1 MMKKFSLLVSFAL
14 LLPTTALLAE
24 EEVEEIVIVG
34 SQIKGAKITG
44 ALPVSVLSSDDI
56 DVIGAADGDEL
67 VDNLVEQGMNFFNEN
82 EFVSGGVNAARGDIG
97 AYNLRNMGVGNT
109 LTLLNGRR
117 VVNNA
122 GYQTEYIGGD
132 FVPTLTVNT
141 NSIPVNGLDRL
152 EVLKDGASAL
162 YGADA
167 VAGVINNVLDRDF
180 VGTRMQLRQGGIES
194 LDANDIT
201 FSVKHGMDLNEGKT
215 NVSVFFNY
223 RDRDKIALSE
233 DPKWAIGDYRYNY
246 PGGKEAYDASVW
258 SKDTNLRNLYTYQMP
273 QLDLPAIYGSTS
285 KSKPYPKAYSFTDTN
300 GETQLVATGHPACS
314 NTGAVDT
321 GFGSCMVPDFETR
334 NYLNAGAA
342 PQMLRDYRGDLER
355 TNLFIYINHEL
366 ENGNDFFSE
375 ISIYSAESERQDNNG
390 SFPAGNIAIA
400 SDYYWSQ
407 QVPGME
413 GKKLRIDGWRPNT
426 LPRIVNVEKDSYRF
440 LAGLRGTTDTN
451 WDWETALVYSKSE
464 TSDATSN
471 RINLN
476 ALKVELNS
484 TSASA
489 FNIYDP
495 DFSRNNSQ
503 NILAVINRDDE
514 SELTMFDFKL
524 SNDNILDLPA
534 GPVGALVG
542 FEYREETYSDDRD
555 PLLDG
560 TIPFNSD
567 SSLATNTHPY
577 RSAVMGSSATEDVYG
592 EKDVTSLFAEFQV
605 PITDKINAQLAI
617 RHEDFSDSKS
627 ATVGKLA
634 LGYEVNNSLFLR
646 ASASTAFRAPNLV
659 QVNQLRV
666 ARTGTRIDSVMRYV
680 ASVNDLPKSGTI
692 GDYDFTVLRYSE
704 GAKDLEPE
712 ESDNTSLG
720 LVITPESIEGL
731 TITFDAWEIEKEN
744 TIGLFGR
751 NNNGVMDLLLRL
763 QAGNSNC
770 DSVTGNTAVSRD
782 DLSDLD
788 EEELG
793 YFANAGLCPV
803 GRSLVVKDEYLNMAT
818 RTIEGRDAVV
828 YYDFET
834 SLGDFALTYADTRT
848 TTFEQTPTGSFNTLQ
863 AAIDDGT
870 LPSYTVLDG
879 FGDLLGRDGNYERK
893 TSFRMNYSRGD
904 FGATVSA
911 LKIGSFY
918 QAKISSSDGSKWIIP
933 SMTTVNAS
941 VYYKLKLMEKNARV
955 KLGIKNVGDK
965 RAPLADGYNGFFSDV
980 HSDLGRNYYLDF
992 RVDL

>member
-1 MMKKFSLLVSFAL
+1 MKKISYLLLFSLLSSFNL
-14 LLPTTALLAE
+14 FSAE
-24 EEVEEIVIVG
+24 EDVEEIVIIG

-44 ALPVSVLSSDDI
+44 ALPVTVISSEDI
-56 DVIGAADGDEL
+56 DAIGAADGDEL
-67 VDNLVEQGMNFFNEN
+67 IENLVEQGMNFFNEN
-82 EFVSGGVNAARGDIG
+82 EFVSGGVNAARGDVG

-109 LTLLNGRR
+109 LSLLNGRR
-117 VVNNA
+117 LVNNA

-167 VAGVINNVLDRDF
+167 VAGVVNNVLDTNY

-194 LDANDIT
+194 LDAKDTT

-215 NVSVFFNY
+215 NVSLFFNY
-223 RDRDKIALSE
+223 RDRESIALSE

-246 PGGKEAYDASVW
+246 PGGKAAFDASVW

-273 QLDLPAIYGSTS
+273 QLDMSGTAG
-285 KSKPYPKAYSFTDTN
+285 FTDSK
-300 GETQLVATGHPACS
+300 GETQLVASGHPGCS
-314 NTGAVDT
+314 RSGAVDT

-334 NYLNAGAA
+334 TINTGAA

-355 TNLFIYINHEL
+355 TNLFVYINHEL
-366 ENGNDFFSE
+366 DNGNDFFSE

-407 QVPGME
+407 LVPGMA

-426 LPRIVNVEKDSYRF
+426 LPRIVNVDKDSYRF
-440 LAGLRGTTDTN
+440 LAGLRGTTASN

-464 TSDATSN
+464 SSDATSN

-476 ALKVELNS
+476 ALKTELNS
-484 TSASA
+484 TSSSA
-489 FNIYDP
+489 FNIYNP
-495 DFSRNNSQ
+495 DFSANNSQ

-514 SELTMFDFKL
+514 SELTMFDVKL
-524 SNDNILDLPA
+524 SNDNVFDLPA
-534 GPVGALVG
+534 GPVGALIG

-560 TIPFNSD
+560 TIPFNTD

-592 EKDVTSLFAEFQV
+592 EKDVTSLFAEFQI
-605 PITDKINAQLAI
+605 PITDRINAQLAL

-627 ATVGKLA
+627 ATVGKFA
-634 LGYEVNNSLFLR
+634 LGYEVNNSLFFR

-666 ARTGTRIDSVMRYV
+666 ARTGTRIDSVMQYV
-680 ASVNDLPKSGTI
+680 ADVNNLPKSGTI
-692 GDYDFTVLRYSE
+692 GDYDFTILRFSE
-704 GAKDLEPE
+704 GAKNLEPE
-712 ESDNTSLG
+712 ESDNTSFGIVL
-720 LVITPESIEGL
+720 TPEAFEGL
-731 TITFDAWEIEKEN
+731 TITLDAWEIEKEN

-770 DSVTGNTAVSRD
+770 SGDIGNPAVSRD

-788 EEELG
+788 SDELG
-793 YFANAGLCPV
+793 YFAAAGLCPV

-834 SLGDFALTYADTRT
+834 SLGDFALTYADSRT

-893 TSFRMNYSRGD
+893 SSFRVNYSKGD
-904 FGATVSA
+904 FGASVSA

-918 QAKISSSDGSKWIIP
+918 QAKINKSSDGSRWIIP

-941 VYYKLKLMEKNARV
+941 VYYKFEVMDKDARV
-955 KLGIKNVGDK
+955 KLGIKNINDK

-980 HSDLGRNYYLDF
+980 HSDLGKNYYLDF

>member
-1 MMKKFSLLVSFAL
+1 MKKISYLLLFSLLSSFNL
-14 LLPTTALLAE
+14 FSAE
-24 EEVEEIVIVG
+24 EDVEEIVIIG

-44 ALPVSVLSSDDI
+44 ALPVTVISSEDI
-56 DVIGAADGDEL
+56 DAIGAADGDEL
-67 VDNLVEQGMNFFNEN
+67 IENLVEQGMNFFNEN
-82 EFVSGGVNAARGDIG
+82 EFVSGGVNAARGDVG

-109 LTLLNGRR
+109 LSLLNGRR
-117 VVNNA
+117 LVNNA

-167 VAGVINNVLDRDF
+167 VAGVVNNVLDTDY

-194 LDANDIT
+194 LDAKDTT

-215 NVSVFFNY
+215 NVSLFFNY
-223 RDRDKIALSE
+223 RDRESIALSE

-246 PGGKEAYDASVW
+246 PGGKAAFDASVW

-273 QLDLPAIYGSTS
+273 QLDMSGTAG
-285 KSKPYPKAYSFTDTN
+285 FTDSK
-300 GETQLVATGHPACS
+300 GETQLVASGHPGCS
-314 NTGAVDT
+314 RSGAVDT

-334 NYLNAGAA
+334 TINTGAA

-355 TNLFIYINHEL
+355 TNLFVYINHEL
-366 ENGNDFFSE
+366 DNGNDFFSE

-407 QVPGME
+407 LVPGMA

-426 LPRIVNVEKDSYRF
+426 LPRIVNVDKDSYRF
-440 LAGLRGTTDTN
+440 LAGLRGTTASN

-464 TSDATSN
+464 SSDATSN

-476 ALKVELNS
+476 ALKTELNS
-484 TSASA
+484 TSSSA
-489 FNIYDP
+489 FNIYNP
-495 DFSRNNSQ
+495 DFSANNSQ

-514 SELTMFDFKL
+514 SELTMFDVKL
-524 SNDNILDLPA
+524 SNDNVFDLPA
-534 GPVGALVG
+534 GPVGALIG

-560 TIPFNSD
+560 TIPFNTD

-592 EKDVTSLFAEFQV
+592 EKDVTSLFAEFQI
-605 PITDKINAQLAI
+605 PITDRINAQLAL

-627 ATVGKLA
+627 ATVGKFA
-634 LGYEVNNSLFLR
+634 LGYEVNNSLFFR

-666 ARTGTRIDSVMRYV
+666 ARTGTRIDSVMQYV
-680 ASVNDLPKSGTI
+680 ADVNNLPKSGTI
-692 GDYDFTVLRYSE
+692 GDYDFTILRFSE
-704 GAKDLEPE
+704 GAKNLEPE
-712 ESDNTSLG
+712 ESDNTSFG
-720 LVITPESIEGL
+720 IVRTPEAFEGL
-731 TITFDAWEIEKEN
+731 TITLDAWEIEKEN

-770 DSVTGNTAVSRD
+770 SGDIGNPAVSRD

-788 EEELG
+788 SDELG
-793 YFANAGLCPV
+793 YFAAAGLCPV

-834 SLGDFALTYADTRT
+834 NLGDFALTYADSRT

-893 TSFRMNYSRGD
+893 SSFRVNYSKGD
-904 FGATVSA
+904 FGASVSA

-918 QAKISSSDGSKWIIP
+918 QAKINKSSDGSRWIIP

-941 VYYKLKLMEKNARV
+941 VYYKFEVMDKDARV
-955 KLGIKNVGDK
+955 KLGIKNINDK

-980 HSDLGRNYYLDF
+980 HSDLGKNYYLDF

>member
-1 MMKKFSLLVSFAL
+1 MKKISYLLLFSLLSSFNL
-14 LLPTTALLAE
+14 FSAE
-24 EEVEEIVIVG
+24 EDVEEIVIIG

-44 ALPVSVLSSDDI
+44 ALPVTVISSEDI
-56 DVIGAADGDEL
+56 DAIGAADGDEL
-67 VDNLVEQGMNFFNEN
+67 IENLVEQGMNFFNEN
-82 EFVSGGVNAARGDIG
+82 EFVSGGVNAARGDVG

-109 LTLLNGRR
+109 LSLLNGRR
-117 VVNNA
+117 LVNNA

-167 VAGVINNVLDRDF
+167 VAGVVNNVLDTDY

-194 LDANDIT
+194 LDAKDTT

-215 NVSVFFNY
+215 NVSLFFNY
-223 RDRDKIALSE
+223 RDRESIALSE

-246 PGGKEAYDASVW
+246 PGGKAAFEASVW

-273 QLDLPAIYGSTS
+273 QLDMSGTAG
-285 KSKPYPKAYSFTDTN
+285 FTDSK
-300 GETQLVATGHPACS
+300 GETQLVASGHPGCS
-314 NTGAVDT
+314 RSGAVDT

-334 NYLNAGAA
+334 TINTGAA

-355 TNLFIYINHEL
+355 TNLFVYINHEL
-366 ENGNDFFSE
+366 DNGNDFFSE

-407 QVPGME
+407 LVPGMA

-426 LPRIVNVEKDSYRF
+426 LPRIVNVDKDSYRF
-440 LAGLRGTTDTN
+440 LAGLRGTTASN

-464 TSDATSN
+464 SSDATSN

-476 ALKVELNS
+476 ALKTELNS
-484 TSASA
+484 TSSSA
-489 FNIYDP
+489 FNIYNP
-495 DFSRNNSQ
+495 DFSANNSQ

-514 SELTMFDFKL
+514 SELTMFDVKL
-524 SNDNILDLPA
+524 SNDNVFDLPA
-534 GPVGALVG
+534 GPVGALIG

-560 TIPFNSD
+560 TIPFNTD

-592 EKDVTSLFAEFQV
+592 EKDVTSLFAEFQI
-605 PITDKINAQLAI
+605 PITDRINAQLAL

-627 ATVGKLA
+627 ATVGKFA
-634 LGYEVNNSLFLR
+634 LGYEVNNSLFFR

-666 ARTGTRIDSVMRYV
+666 ARTGTRIDSVMQYV
-680 ASVNDLPKSGTI
+680 ADVNNLPKSGTI
-692 GDYDFTVLRYSE
+692 GDYDFTILRFSE
-704 GAKDLEPE
+704 GAKNLEPE
-712 ESDNTSLG
+712 ESDNTSFGIVL
-720 LVITPESIEGL
+720 TPEAFEGL
-731 TITFDAWEIEKEN
+731 TITLDAWEIEKEN

-770 DSVTGNTAVSRD
+770 SGDIGNPAVSRD

-788 EEELG
+788 SDELG
-793 YFANAGLCPV
+793 YFAAAGLCPV

-834 SLGDFALTYADTRT
+834 NLGDFALTYADSRT

-863 AAIDDGT
+863 AAIDDGS

-893 TSFRMNYSRGD
+893 SSFRVNYSKGD
-904 FGATVSA
+904 FGASVSA

-918 QAKISSSDGSKWIIP
+918 QAKINKSSDGSRWIIP

-941 VYYKLKLMEKNARV
+941 VYYKFEVMDKDARV
-955 KLGIKNVGDK
+955 KLGIKNINDK

-980 HSDLGRNYYLDF
+980 HSDLGKNYYLDF

>member
-1 MMKKFSLLVSFAL
+1 MKKISYLLLFSLLSSFNL
-14 LLPTTALLAE
+14 FSAE
-24 EEVEEIVIVG
+24 EDVEEIVIIG

-44 ALPVSVLSSDDI
+44 ALPVTVISSEDI
-56 DVIGAADGDEL
+56 DAIGAADGDEL
-67 VDNLVEQGMNFFNEN
+67 IENLVEQGMNFFNEN
-82 EFVSGGVNAARGDIG
+82 EFVSGGVNAARGDVG

-109 LTLLNGRR
+109 LSLLNGRR
-117 VVNNA
+117 LVNNA

-167 VAGVINNVLDRDF
+167 VAGVVNNVLDTDY

-194 LDANDIT
+194 LDAKDTT

-215 NVSVFFNY
+215 NVSLFFNY
-223 RDRDKIALSE
+223 RDRESIALSE

-246 PGGKEAYDASVW
+246 PGGKAAFDASVW
-258 SKDTNLRNLYTYQMP
+258 SKDTKLRNLYTYQMP
-273 QLDLPAIYGSTS
+273 QLDMSGTAG
-285 KSKPYPKAYSFTDTN
+285 FTDSR
-300 GETQLVATGHPACS
+300 GETQLVASGHPGCS
-314 NTGAVDT
+314 RSGAVDT

-334 NYLNAGAA
+334 TINTGAA

-355 TNLFIYINHEL
+355 TNLFVYINHEL
-366 ENGNDFFSE
+366 DNGNDFFSE

-407 QVPGME
+407 LVPGMA

-426 LPRIVNVEKDSYRF
+426 LPRIVNVDKDSYRF
-440 LAGLRGTTDTN
+440 LAGLRGTTASN

-464 TSDATSN
+464 SSDATSN

-476 ALKVELNS
+476 ALKTELNS
-484 TSASA
+484 TSSSA
-489 FNIYDP
+489 FNIYNP
-495 DFSRNNSQ
+495 DFSANNSQ

-514 SELTMFDFKL
+514 SELTMFDVKL
-524 SNDNILDLPA
+524 SNDNVFDLPA
-534 GPVGALVG
+534 GPVGALIG

-560 TIPFNSD
+560 TIPFNTD

-592 EKDVTSLFAEFQV
+592 EKDVTSLFAEFQI
-605 PITDKINAQLAI
+605 PITDRINAQLAL

-627 ATVGKLA
+627 ATVGKFA
-634 LGYEVNNSLFLR
+634 LGYEVNNSLFFR

-666 ARTGTRIDSVMRYV
+666 ARTGTRIDSVMQYV
-680 ASVNDLPKSGTI
+680 ADVNNLPKSGTI
-692 GDYDFTVLRYSE
+692 GDYDFTILRFSE
-704 GAKDLEPE
+704 GAKNLEPE
-712 ESDNTSLG
+712 ESDNTSFGIVL
-720 LVITPESIEGL
+720 TPEAFEGL
-731 TITFDAWEIEKEN
+731 TITLDAWEIEKEN

-770 DSVTGNTAVSRD
+770 SGDIGNPAVSRD

-788 EEELG
+788 SDELG
-793 YFANAGLCPV
+793 YFAAAGLCPV

-834 SLGDFALTYADTRT
+834 SLGDFALTYADSRT

-893 TSFRMNYSRGD
+893 SSFRVNYSKGD
-904 FGATVSA
+904 FGASVSA

-918 QAKISSSDGSKWIIP
+918 QAKINKSSDGSRWIIP

-941 VYYKLKLMEKNARV
+941 VYYKFEVMDKDARV
-955 KLGIKNVGDK
+955 KLGIKNINDK

-980 HSDLGRNYYLDF
+980 HSDLGKNYYLDF

>member
-1 MMKKFSLLVSFAL
+1 MKKISYLLLFSLLSSFNL
-14 LLPTTALLAE
+14 FSAE
-24 EEVEEIVIVG
+24 EDVEEIVIIG

-44 ALPVSVLSSDDI
+44 ALPVTVISSEDI
-56 DVIGAADGDEL
+56 DAIGAADGDEL
-67 VDNLVEQGMNFFNEN
+67 IDNLVEQGMNFFNEN
-82 EFVSGGVNAARGDIG
+82 EFVSGGVNAARGDVG

-109 LTLLNGRR
+109 LSLLNGRR
-117 VVNNA
+117 LVNNA

-167 VAGVINNVLDRDF
+167 VAGVVNNVLDTDY

-194 LDANDIT
+194 LDAKDTT

-215 NVSVFFNY
+215 NVSLFFNY
-223 RDRDKIALSE
+223 RDRESIALSE

-246 PGGKEAYDASVW
+246 PGGKAAFDASVW

-273 QLDLPAIYGSTS
+273 QLDMSGTAG
-285 KSKPYPKAYSFTDTN
+285 FTDSK
-300 GETQLVATGHPACS
+300 GETQLVASGHPGCS
-314 NTGAVDT
+314 RSGAVDT

-334 NYLNAGAA
+334 TINTGAA

-355 TNLFIYINHEL
+355 TNLFVYINHEL
-366 ENGNDFFSE
+366 DNGNDFFSE

-407 QVPGME
+407 LVPGMA

-426 LPRIVNVEKDSYRF
+426 LPRIVNVDKDSYRF
-440 LAGLRGTTDTN
+440 LAGLRGTTASN

-464 TSDATSN
+464 SSDATSN

-476 ALKVELNS
+476 ALKTELNS
-484 TSASA
+484 TSSSA
-489 FNIYDP
+489 FNIYNP
-495 DFSRNNSQ
+495 DFSANNSQ

-514 SELTMFDFKL
+514 SELTMFDVKL
-524 SNDNILDLPA
+524 SNDNVFDLPA
-534 GPVGALVG
+534 GPVGALIG

-560 TIPFNSD
+560 TIPFNTD

-592 EKDVTSLFAEFQV
+592 EKDVTSLFAEFQI
-605 PITDKINAQLAI
+605 PITDRINAQLAL

-627 ATVGKLA
+627 ATVGKFA
-634 LGYEVNNSLFLR
+634 LGYEVNNSLFFR

-666 ARTGTRIDSVMRYV
+666 ARTGTRIDSVMQYV
-680 ASVNDLPKSGTI
+680 ADVNNLPKSGTI
-692 GDYDFTVLRYSE
+692 GDYDFTILRFSE
-704 GAKDLEPE
+704 GAKNLEPE
-712 ESDNTSLG
+712 ESDNTSFGIVL
-720 LVITPESIEGL
+720 TPEAFEGL
-731 TITFDAWEIEKEN
+731 TITLDAWEIEKEN

-770 DSVTGNTAVSRD
+770 SGDIGNPAVSRD

-788 EEELG
+788 SDELG
-793 YFANAGLCPV
+793 YFAAAGLCPV

-834 SLGDFALTYADTRT
+834 SLGDFALTYADSRT

-893 TSFRMNYSRGD
+893 SSFRVNYSKGD
-904 FGATVSA
+904 FGASVSA

-918 QAKISSSDGSKWIIP
+918 QAKINKSSDGSRWIIP

-941 VYYKLKLMEKNARV
+941 VYYKFEVMDKDARV
-955 KLGIKNVGDK
+955 KLGIKNINDK

-980 HSDLGRNYYLDF
+980 HSDLGKNYYLDF

>member
-1 MMKKFSLLVSFAL
+1 MKKISYLLLFSLLSSFNL
-14 LLPTTALLAE
+14 FSAE
-24 EEVEEIVIVG
+24 EDVEEIVIIG

-44 ALPVSVLSSDDI
+44 ALPVTVISSEDI
-56 DVIGAADGDEL
+56 DAIGAADGDEL
-67 VDNLVEQGMNFFNEN
+67 IENLVEQGMNFFNEN
-82 EFVSGGVNAARGDIG
+82 EFVSGGVNAARGDVG

-109 LTLLNGRR
+109 LSLLNGRR
-117 VVNNA
+117 LVNNA

-167 VAGVINNVLDRDF
+167 VAGVVNNVLDTGY

-194 LDANDIT
+194 LDAKDTT

-215 NVSVFFNY
+215 NVSLFFNY
-223 RDRDKIALSE
+223 RDRESIALSE

-246 PGGKEAYDASVW
+246 PGGKAAFDASVW

-273 QLDLPAIYGSTS
+273 QLDMSGTAG
-285 KSKPYPKAYSFTDTN
+285 FTDSR
-300 GETQLVATGHPACS
+300 GETQLVASGHPGCS
-314 NTGAVDT
+314 RTGAVDT

-334 NYLNAGAA
+334 TINTGAA

-355 TNLFIYINHEL
+355 TNLFVYINHEL
-366 ENGNDFFSE
+366 DNGNDFFSE

-407 QVPGME
+407 LVPGMA

-426 LPRIVNVEKDSYRF
+426 LPRIVNVDKDSYRF
-440 LAGLRGTTDTN
+440 LAGLRGTTASN

-464 TSDATSN
+464 SSDATSN

-476 ALKVELNS
+476 ALKTELNS
-484 TSASA
+484 TSSSA
-489 FNIYDP
+489 FNIYNP
-495 DFSRNNSQ
+495 DFSANNSQ

-514 SELTMFDFKL
+514 SELTMFDVKL
-524 SNDNILDLPA
+524 SNDNVFDLPA
-534 GPVGALVG
+534 GPVGALIG

-560 TIPFNSD
+560 TIPFNTD

-592 EKDVTSLFAEFQV
+592 EKDVTSLFAEFQIPV
-605 PITDKINAQLAI
+605 TDRINAQLAL

-627 ATVGKLA
+627 ATVGKFA
-634 LGYEVNNSLFLR
+634 LGYEVNNSLFFR

-666 ARTGTRIDSVMRYV
+666 ARTGTRIDSVMQYV
-680 ASVNDLPKSGTI
+680 ADVNNLPKSGTI
-692 GDYDFTVLRYSE
+692 GDYDFTILRFSE
-704 GAKDLEPE
+704 GAKNLEPE
-712 ESDNTSLG
+712 ESDNTSFGIVL
-720 LVITPESIEGL
+720 TPEAFEGL
-731 TITFDAWEIEKEN
+731 TITLDAWEIEKEN

-770 DSVTGNTAVSRD
+770 SGDIGNPAVSRD

-788 EEELG
+788 SDELG
-793 YFANAGLCPV
+793 YFAAAGLCPV

-834 SLGDFALTYADTRT
+834 SLGDFALTYADSRT

-893 TSFRMNYSRGD
+893 SSFRVNYSKGD
-904 FGATVSA
+904 FGASVSA

-918 QAKISSSDGSKWIIP
+918 QAKINKSSDGSRWIIP

-941 VYYKLKLMEKNARV
+941 VYYKFEVMDKDARV
-955 KLGIKNVGDK
+955 KLGIKNINDK

-980 HSDLGRNYYLDF
+980 HSDLGKNYYLDF

>member
-1 MMKKFSLLVSFAL
+1 MKKISYLLLFSLLISFNL
-14 LLPTTALLAE
+14 FSAE
-24 EEVEEIVIVG
+24 EDVEEIVIIG

-44 ALPVSVLSSDDI
+44 ALPVTVISSEDI
-56 DVIGAADGDEL
+56 DAIGAADGDEL
-67 VDNLVEQGMNFFNEN
+67 IENLVEQGMNFFNEN
-82 EFVSGGVNAARGDIG
+82 EFVSGGVNAARGDVG

-109 LTLLNGRR
+109 LSLLNGRR
-117 VVNNA
+117 LVNNA

-167 VAGVINNVLDRDF
+167 VAGVVNNVLDTDY

-194 LDANDIT
+194 LDAKDTT

-215 NVSVFFNY
+215 NVSLFFNY
-223 RDRDKIALSE
+223 RDRESIALSE

-246 PGGKEAYDASVW
+246 PGGKAAFDASVW

-273 QLDLPAIYGSTS
+273 QLDMSGTAG
-285 KSKPYPKAYSFTDTN
+285 FTDSK
-300 GETQLVATGHPACS
+300 GETQLVASGHPGCS
-314 NTGAVDT
+314 RSGAVDT

-334 NYLNAGAA
+334 TINTGAA

-355 TNLFIYINHEL
+355 TNLFVYINHEL
-366 ENGNDFFSE
+366 DNGNDFFSE

-407 QVPGME
+407 LVPGMA

-426 LPRIVNVEKDSYRF
+426 LPRIVNVDKDSYRF
-440 LAGLRGTTDTN
+440 LAGLRGTTASN

-464 TSDATSN
+464 SSDATSN

-476 ALKVELNS
+476 ALKTELNS
-484 TSASA
+484 TSSSA
-489 FNIYDP
+489 FNIYNP
-495 DFSRNNSQ
+495 DFSANNSQ

-514 SELTMFDFKL
+514 SELTMFDVKL
-524 SNDNILDLPA
+524 SNDNVFDLPA
-534 GPVGALVG
+534 GPVGALIG

-560 TIPFNSD
+560 TIPFNTD

-592 EKDVTSLFAEFQV
+592 EKDVTSLFAEFQI
-605 PITDKINAQLAI
+605 PITDRINAQLAL

-627 ATVGKLA
+627 ATVGKFA
-634 LGYEVNNSLFLR
+634 LGYEVNNSLFFR

-666 ARTGTRIDSVMRYV
+666 ARTGTRIDSVMQYV
-680 ASVNDLPKSGTI
+680 ADVNNLPKSGTI
-692 GDYDFTVLRYSE
+692 GDYDFTILRFSE
-704 GAKDLEPE
+704 GAKNLEPE
-712 ESDNTSLG
+712 ESDNTSFGIVL
-720 LVITPESIEGL
+720 TPEAFEGL
-731 TITFDAWEIEKEN
+731 TITLDAWEIEKEN

-770 DSVTGNTAVSRD
+770 SGDIGNPAVSRD

-788 EEELG
+788 SDELG
-793 YFANAGLCPV
+793 YFAAAGLCPV

-834 SLGDFALTYADTRT
+834 SLGDFALTYADSRT

-893 TSFRMNYSRGD
+893 SSFRVNYSKGD
-904 FGATVSA
+904 FGASVSA

-918 QAKISSSDGSKWIIP
+918 QAKINKSSDGSRWIIP

-941 VYYKLKLMEKNARV
+941 VYYKFEVMDKDARV
-955 KLGIKNVGDK
+955 KLGIKNINDK

-980 HSDLGRNYYLDF
+980 HSDLGKNYYLDF

>member
-1 MMKKFSLLVSFAL
+1 
-14 LLPTTALLAE
+14 
-24 EEVEEIVIVG
+24 
-34 SQIKGAKITG
+34 
-44 ALPVSVLSSDDI
+44 
-56 DVIGAADGDEL
+56 
-67 VDNLVEQGMNFFNEN
+67 
-82 EFVSGGVNAARGDIG
+82 
-97 AYNLRNMGVGNT
+97 
-109 LTLLNGRR
+109 
-117 VVNNA
+117 
-122 GYQTEYIGGD
+122 
-132 FVPTLTVNT
+132 
-141 NSIPVNGLDRL
+141 
-152 EVLKDGASAL
+152 LKDGASAL

-167 VAGVINNVLDRDF
+167 VAGVVNNVLDTDY

-194 LDANDIT
+194 LDAKDTT

-215 NVSVFFNY
+215 NVSLFFNY
-223 RDRDKIALSE
+223 RDRESIALSE

-246 PGGKEAYDASVW
+246 PGGKAAFDASVW

-273 QLDLPAIYGSTS
+273 QLDMSGTAG
-285 KSKPYPKAYSFTDTN
+285 FTDSR
-300 GETQLVATGHPACS
+300 GETQLVASGHPGCS
-314 NTGAVDT
+314 RSGAVDT

-334 NYLNAGAA
+334 TINTGAA

-355 TNLFIYINHEL
+355 TNLFVYINHEL
-366 ENGNDFFSE
+366 DNGNDFFSE

-407 QVPGME
+407 LVPGMA

-426 LPRIVNVEKDSYRF
+426 LPRIVNVDKDSYRF
-440 LAGLRGTTDTN
+440 LAGLRGTTASN

-464 TSDATSN
+464 SSDATSN

-476 ALKVELNS
+476 ALKTELNS
-484 TSASA
+484 TSSSA
-489 FNIYDP
+489 FNIYNP
-495 DFSRNNSQ
+495 DFSANNSQ

-514 SELTMFDFKL
+514 SELTMFDVKL
-524 SNDNILDLPA
+524 SNDNVFDLPA
-534 GPVGALVG
+534 GPVGALIG

-560 TIPFNSD
+560 TIPFNTD

-592 EKDVTSLFAEFQV
+592 EKDVTSLFAEFQI
-605 PITDKINAQLAI
+605 PITDRINAQLAL

-627 ATVGKLA
+627 ATVGKFA
-634 LGYEVNNSLFLR
+634 LGYEVNNSLFFR

-666 ARTGTRIDSVMRYV
+666 ARTGTRIDSVMQYV
-680 ASVNDLPKSGTI
+680 ADVNNLPKSGTI
-692 GDYDFTVLRYSE
+692 GDYDFTILRFSE
-704 GAKDLEPE
+704 GAKNLEPE
-712 ESDNTSLG
+712 ESDNTSFGIVL
-720 LVITPESIEGL
+720 TPEAFEGL
-731 TITFDAWEIEKEN
+731 TITLDAWEIEKEN

-770 DSVTGNTAVSRD
+770 SGDIGNPAVSRD

-788 EEELG
+788 SDELG
-793 YFANAGLCPV
+793 YFAAAGLCPV

-834 SLGDFALTYADTRT
+834 SLGDFALTYADSRT

-893 TSFRMNYSRGD
+893 SSFRVNYSKGD
-904 FGATVSA
+904 FGASVSA

-918 QAKISSSDGSKWIIP
+918 QAKINKSSDGSRWIIP

-941 VYYKLKLMEKNARV
+941 VYYKFEVMDKDARV
-955 KLGIKNVGDK
+955 KLGIKNINDK

-980 HSDLGRNYYLDF
+980 HSDLGKNYYLDF

>member
-1 MMKKFSLLVSFAL
+1 MKKISYLLLFSLLSSFNL
-14 LLPTTALLAE
+14 FSAE
-24 EEVEEIVIVG
+24 EDVEEIVIIG

-44 ALPVSVLSSDDI
+44 ALPVTVISSEDI
-56 DVIGAADGDEL
+56 DAIGAADGDEL
-67 VDNLVEQGMNFFNEN
+67 IENLVEQGMNFFNEN
-82 EFVSGGVNAARGDIG
+82 EFVSGGVNAARGDVG

-109 LTLLNGRR
+109 LSLLNGRR
-117 VVNNA
+117 LVNNA

-167 VAGVINNVLDRDF
+167 VAGVVNNVLDTDY

-194 LDANDIT
+194 LDAKDTT

-215 NVSVFFNY
+215 NVSLFFNY
-223 RDRDKIALSE
+223 RDRESIALSE

-246 PGGKEAYDASVW
+246 PGGKAAFDASVW

-273 QLDLPAIYGSTS
+273 QLDMSGTAG
-285 KSKPYPKAYSFTDTN
+285 FTDSR
-300 GETQLVATGHPACS
+300 GETQLVASGHPGCS
-314 NTGAVDT
+314 RTGAVDT

-334 NYLNAGAA
+334 TINTGAA

-355 TNLFIYINHEL
+355 TNLFVYINHEL
-366 ENGNDFFSE
+366 DNGNDFFSE

-407 QVPGME
+407 LVPGMA

-426 LPRIVNVEKDSYRF
+426 LPRIVNVDKDSYRF
-440 LAGLRGTTDTN
+440 LAGLRGTTASN

-464 TSDATSN
+464 SSDATSN

-476 ALKVELNS
+476 ALKTELNS
-484 TSASA
+484 TSSSA
-489 FNIYDP
+489 FNIYNP
-495 DFSRNNSQ
+495 DFSANNSQ

-514 SELTMFDFKL
+514 SELTMFDVKL
-524 SNDNILDLPA
+524 SNDNVFDLPA
-534 GPVGALVG
+534 GPVGALIG

-560 TIPFNSD
+560 TIPFNTD

-592 EKDVTSLFAEFQV
+592 EKDVTSLFAEFQIPV
-605 PITDKINAQLAI
+605 TDRINAQLAL

-627 ATVGKLA
+627 ATVGKFA
-634 LGYEVNNSLFLR
+634 LGYEVNNSLFFR

-666 ARTGTRIDSVMRYV
+666 ARTGTRIDSVMQYV
-680 ASVNDLPKSGTI
+680 ADVNNLPKSGTI
-692 GDYDFTVLRYSE
+692 GDYDFTILRFSE
-704 GAKDLEPE
+704 GAKNLEPE
-712 ESDNTSLG
+712 ESDNTSFGIVL
-720 LVITPESIEGL
+720 TPEAFEGL
-731 TITFDAWEIEKEN
+731 TITLDAWEIEKEN

-770 DSVTGNTAVSRD
+770 SGDIGNPAVSRD

-788 EEELG
+788 SDELG
-793 YFANAGLCPV
+793 YFAAAGLCPV

-834 SLGDFALTYADTRT
+834 SLGDFALTYADSRT

-893 TSFRMNYSRGD
+893 SSFRVNYSKGD
-904 FGATVSA
+904 FGASVSA

-918 QAKISSSDGSKWIIP
+918 QAKINKSSDGSRWIIP

-941 VYYKLKLMEKNARV
+941 VYYKFEVMDKDARV
-955 KLGIKNVGDK
+955 KLGIKNINDK

-980 HSDLGRNYYLDF
+980 HSDLGKNYYLDF

>member
-1 MMKKFSLLVSFAL
+1 MKKISYLLLFSLLSSFNVFS
-14 LLPTTALLAE
+14 AE
-24 EEVEEIVIVG
+24 EDVEEIVIIG

-44 ALPVSVLSSDDI
+44 ALPVTVISSEDI
-56 DVIGAADGDEL
+56 DAIGAADGDEL
-67 VDNLVEQGMNFFNEN
+67 IENLVEQGMNFFNEN
-82 EFVSGGVNAARGDIG
+82 EFVSGGVNAARGDVG

-109 LTLLNGRR
+109 LSLLNGRR
-117 VVNNA
+117 LVNNA

-167 VAGVINNVLDRDF
+167 VAGVVNNVLDTDY

-194 LDANDIT
+194 LDAKDTT

-215 NVSVFFNY
+215 NVSLFFNY
-223 RDRDKIALSE
+223 RDRESIALSE

-246 PGGKEAYDASVW
+246 PGGKAAFDASVW

-273 QLDLPAIYGSTS
+273 QLDMSGTAG
-285 KSKPYPKAYSFTDTN
+285 FTDSK
-300 GETQLVATGHPACS
+300 GETQLVASGHPGCS
-314 NTGAVDT
+314 RSGAVNT

-334 NYLNAGAA
+334 TINTGAA

-355 TNLFIYINHEL
+355 TNLFVYINHEL
-366 ENGNDFFSE
+366 DNGNDFFSE

-407 QVPGME
+407 LVPGMA

-426 LPRIVNVEKDSYRF
+426 LPRIVNVDKDSYRF
-440 LAGLRGTTDTN
+440 LAGLRGTTASN

-464 TSDATSN
+464 SSDATSN

-476 ALKVELNS
+476 ALKTELNS
-484 TSASA
+484 TSSSA
-489 FNIYDP
+489 FNIYNP
-495 DFSRNNSQ
+495 DFSANNSQ

-514 SELTMFDFKL
+514 SELTMFDVKL
-524 SNDNILDLPA
+524 SNDNVFDLPA
-534 GPVGALVG
+534 GPVGALIG

-560 TIPFNSD
+560 TIPFNTD

-592 EKDVTSLFAEFQV
+592 EKDVTSLFAEFQI
-605 PITDKINAQLAI
+605 PITDRINAQLAL

-627 ATVGKLA
+627 ATVGKFA
-634 LGYEVNNSLFLR
+634 LGYEVNNSLFFR

-666 ARTGTRIDSVMRYV
+666 ARTGTRIDSVMQYV
-680 ASVNDLPKSGTI
+680 ADVNNLPKSGTI
-692 GDYDFTVLRYSE
+692 GDYDFTILRFSE
-704 GAKDLEPE
+704 GAKNLEPE
-712 ESDNTSLG
+712 ESDNTSFGIVL
-720 LVITPESIEGL
+720 TPEAFEGL
-731 TITFDAWEIEKEN
+731 TITLDAWEIEKEN

-770 DSVTGNTAVSRD
+770 SGDIGNPAVSRD

-788 EEELG
+788 SDELG
-793 YFANAGLCPV
+793 YFAAAGLCPV

-834 SLGDFALTYADTRT
+834 SLGDFALTYADSRT

-893 TSFRMNYSRGD
+893 SSFRVNYSKGD
-904 FGATVSA
+904 FGASVSA

-918 QAKISSSDGSKWIIP
+918 QAKINKSSDGSRWIIP

-941 VYYKLKLMEKNARV
+941 VYYKFEVMDKDARV
-955 KLGIKNVGDK
+955 KLGIKNINDK

-980 HSDLGRNYYLDF
+980 HSDLGKNYYLDF

>member
-1 MMKKFSLLVSFAL
+1 MKKIIFLLVFSLLNSFNLYSA
-14 LLPTTALLAE
+14 
-24 EEVEEIVIVG
+24 EEVEEVVIIG

-44 ALPVSVLSSDDI
+44 ALPVTVISSEDI
-56 DVIGAADGDEL
+56 DAIGAADGDEL
-67 VDNLVEQGMNFFNEN
+67 IDNLVEQGMNFFNEN

-109 LTLLNGRR
+109 LSLLNGRR
-117 VVNNA
+117 LVNNA

-167 VAGVINNVLDRDF
+167 VAGVVNNVLDTDY

-194 LDANDIT
+194 LDAKDTT
-201 FSVKHGMDLNEGKT
+201 FSVKHGMDLNGGKT
-215 NVSVFFNY
+215 NVSLFFNY
-223 RDRDKIALSE
+223 RDREGIALSE

-246 PGGKEAYDASVW
+246 PGGKAAYDASVW

-273 QLDLPAIYGSTS
+273 QLDMSGTAG
-285 KSKPYPKAYSFTDTN
+285 FTDSK
-300 GETQLVATGHPACS
+300 GETQLVASGHPGCS
-314 NTGAVDT
+314 RSGAVDT

-334 NYLNAGAA
+334 TINTGAA

-355 TNLFIYINHEL
+355 TNLFVYINHEL
-366 ENGNDFFSE
+366 DNGNDFFSE

-407 QVPGME
+407 LVPGMA

-426 LPRIVNVEKDSYRF
+426 LPRIVNVDKDSYRF
-440 LAGLRGTTDTN
+440 LAGLRGTTASN

-464 TSDATSN
+464 SSDATSN

-476 ALKVELNS
+476 ALKTELNS
-484 TSASA
+484 TSSSA
-489 FNIYDP
+489 FNIYNP
-495 DFSRNNSQ
+495 DFSANNSQ

-514 SELTMFDFKL
+514 SELTMFDVKL
-524 SNDNILDLPA
+524 SNDNVFDLPA
-534 GPVGALVG
+534 GPVGALIG

-560 TIPFNSD
+560 TIPFNTD

-592 EKDVTSLFAEFQV
+592 EKDVTSLFAEFQIPV
-605 PITDKINAQLAI
+605 TDRINAQLAL

-627 ATVGKLA
+627 ATVGKFA
-634 LGYEVNNSLFLR
+634 LGYEVNNSLFFR

-666 ARTGTRIDSVMRYV
+666 ARTGTRIDSVMQYV
-680 ASVNDLPKSGTI
+680 ADVNNLPKSGTI
-692 GDYDFTVLRYSE
+692 GDYDFTILRFSE
-704 GAKDLEPE
+704 GAKNLEPE
-712 ESDNTSLG
+712 ESDNTSFGIVL
-720 LVITPESIEGL
+720 TPEAFEGL
-731 TITFDAWEIEKEN
+731 TITLDAWEIEKEN

-770 DSVTGNTAVSRD
+770 SGDIGNPAVSRD

-788 EEELG
+788 SDELG
-793 YFANAGLCPV
+793 YFAAAGLCPV

-834 SLGDFALTYADTRT
+834 SLGDFALTYADSRT

-893 TSFRMNYSRGD
+893 SSFRVNYSKGD
-904 FGATVSA
+904 FGASVSA

-918 QAKISSSDGSKWIIP
+918 QAKINRSSDGSRWIIP

-941 VYYKLKLMEKNARV
+941 VYYKFEVMDKDARV
-955 KLGIKNVGDK
+955 KLGIKNINDK

-980 HSDLGRNYYLDF
+980 HSDLGKNYYLDF

>member
-1 MMKKFSLLVSFAL
+1 MKKISYLLLFSLLSSFNL
-14 LLPTTALLAE
+14 FSAE
-24 EEVEEIVIVG
+24 EDVYKIVIIG
-34 SQIKGAKITG
+34 SQNKGAKITG
-44 ALPVSVLSSDDI
+44 TLPVTVISSEDI
-56 DVIGAADGDEL
+56 DAIGAADGDEL
-67 VDNLVEQGMNFFNEN
+67 IENLVEQGMNFFNEN
-82 EFVSGGVNAARGDIG
+82 EFVSGGVNAARGDVG

-109 LTLLNGRR
+109 LSLLNGRR
-117 VVNNA
+117 LVNNA

-167 VAGVINNVLDRDF
+167 VAGVVNNVLDTDY

-194 LDANDIT
+194 LDAKDTT

-215 NVSVFFNY
+215 NVSLFFNY
-223 RDRDKIALSE
+223 RDRESIALSE

-246 PGGKEAYDASVW
+246 PGGKAAFDASVW

-273 QLDLPAIYGSTS
+273 QLDMSGTAG
-285 KSKPYPKAYSFTDTN
+285 FTDSR
-300 GETQLVATGHPACS
+300 GETQLVASGHPGCS
-314 NTGAVDT
+314 RTGAVDT

-334 NYLNAGAA
+334 TINTGAA

-355 TNLFIYINHEL
+355 TNLFVYINHEL
-366 ENGNDFFSE
+366 DNGNDFFSE

-407 QVPGME
+407 LVPGMA

-426 LPRIVNVEKDSYRF
+426 LPRIVNVDKDSYRF
-440 LAGLRGTTDTN
+440 LAGLRGTTASN

-464 TSDATSN
+464 SSDATSN

-476 ALKVELNS
+476 ALKTELNS
-484 TSASA
+484 TSSSA
-489 FNIYDP
+489 FNIYNP
-495 DFSRNNSQ
+495 DFSANNSQ

-514 SELTMFDFKL
+514 SELTMFDVKL
-524 SNDNILDLPA
+524 SNDNVFDLPA
-534 GPVGALVG
+534 GPVGALIG

-560 TIPFNSD
+560 TIPFNTD

-592 EKDVTSLFAEFQV
+592 EKDVTSLFAEFQIPV
-605 PITDKINAQLAI
+605 TDRINAQLAL

-627 ATVGKLA
+627 ATVGKFA
-634 LGYEVNNSLFLR
+634 LGYEVNNSLFFR

-666 ARTGTRIDSVMRYV
+666 ARTGTRIDSVMQYV
-680 ASVNDLPKSGTI
+680 ADVNNLPKSGTI
-692 GDYDFTVLRYSE
+692 GDYDFTILRFSE
-704 GAKDLEPE
+704 GAKNLEPE
-712 ESDNTSLG
+712 ESDNTSFGIVL
-720 LVITPESIEGL
+720 TPEAFEGL
-731 TITFDAWEIEKEN
+731 TITLDAWEIEKEN

-770 DSVTGNTAVSRD
+770 SGDIGNPAVSRD

-788 EEELG
+788 SDELG
-793 YFANAGLCPV
+793 YFAAAGLCPV

-834 SLGDFALTYADTRT
+834 SLGDFALTYADSRT

-893 TSFRMNYSRGD
+893 SSFRVNYSKGD
-904 FGATVSA
+904 FGASVSA

-918 QAKISSSDGSKWIIP
+918 QAKINKSSDGSRWIIP

-941 VYYKLKLMEKNARV
+941 VYYKFEVMDKDARV
-955 KLGIKNVGDK
+955 KLGIKNINDK

-980 HSDLGRNYYLDF
+980 HSDLGKNYYLDF

>member
-1 MMKKFSLLVSFAL
+1 MKKIIFLLVFSLLNSFNLYSA
-14 LLPTTALLAE
+14 
-24 EEVEEIVIVG
+24 EEVEEVVIIG

-44 ALPVSVLSSDDI
+44 ALPVTVISSEDI
-56 DVIGAADGDEL
+56 DAIGAADGDEL
-67 VDNLVEQGMNFFNEN
+67 IDNLVEQGMNFFNEN

-109 LTLLNGRR
+109 LSLLNGRR
-117 VVNNA
+117 LVNNA

-167 VAGVINNVLDRDF
+167 VAGVVNNVLDTDY

-194 LDANDIT
+194 LDAKDTT
-201 FSVKHGMDLNEGKT
+201 FSVKHGMDLNGGKT
-215 NVSVFFNY
+215 NVSLFFNY
-223 RDRDKIALSE
+223 RDREGIALSE

-246 PGGKEAYDASVW
+246 PGGKAAYDASVW

-273 QLDLPAIYGSTS
+273 QLDMSGTAG
-285 KSKPYPKAYSFTDTN
+285 FTDSK
-300 GETQLVATGHPACS
+300 GETQLVASGHPGCS
-314 NTGAVDT
+314 RSGAVDT

-334 NYLNAGAA
+334 TINTGAA

-355 TNLFIYINHEL
+355 TNLFVYINHEL
-366 ENGNDFFSE
+366 DNGNDFFSE

-407 QVPGME
+407 LVPGMA

-426 LPRIVNVEKDSYRF
+426 LPRIVNVDKDSYRF
-440 LAGLRGTTDTN
+440 LAGLRGTTASN

-464 TSDATSN
+464 SSDATSN

-476 ALKVELNS
+476 ALKTELNS
-484 TSASA
+484 TSSSA
-489 FNIYDP
+489 FNIYNP
-495 DFSRNNSQ
+495 DFSANNSQ

-514 SELTMFDFKL
+514 SELTMFDVKL
-524 SNDNILDLPA
+524 SNDNVFDLPA
-534 GPVGALVG
+534 GPVGALIG

-560 TIPFNSD
+560 TIPFNTD

-592 EKDVTSLFAEFQV
+592 EKDVTSLFAEFQI
-605 PITDKINAQLAI
+605 PITDRINAQLAL

-627 ATVGKLA
+627 ATVGKFA
-634 LGYEVNNSLFLR
+634 LGYEVNNSLFFR

-666 ARTGTRIDSVMRYV
+666 ARTGTRIDSVMQYV
-680 ASVNDLPKSGTI
+680 ADVNNLPKSGTI
-692 GDYDFTVLRYSE
+692 GDYDFTILRYSE
-704 GAKDLEPE
+704 GAKNLEPE
-712 ESDNTSLG
+712 ESDNTSFGIVL
-720 LVITPESIEGL
+720 TPEAFEGL
-731 TITFDAWEIEKEN
+731 TITLDAWEIEKEN

-770 DSVTGNTAVSRD
+770 SGAIGNPAVSRD

-788 EEELG
+788 SDELG
-793 YFANAGLCPV
+793 YFAAAGLCPV

-834 SLGDFALTYADTRT
+834 SLGDFALTYADSRT

-893 TSFRMNYSRGD
+893 SSFRVNYSKGD
-904 FGATVSA
+904 FGASVSA

-918 QAKISSSDGSKWIIP
+918 QAKINKSSDGSRWIIP

-941 VYYKLKLMEKNARV
+941 IYYKFEVMDRDARV
-955 KLGIKNVGDK
+955 KLGIKNINDK

-980 HSDLGRNYYLDF
+980 HSDLGKNYYLDF

>member
-1 MMKKFSLLVSFAL
+1 MMKKFCLLVSFAL

-285 KSKPYPKAYSFTDTN
+285 KKTPYPKAYDFTDTN

-514 SELTMFDFKL
+514 SELTMFDFKF
-524 SNDNILDLPA
+524 SNDNIMDLPA

-770 DSVTGNTAVSRD
+770 DSVTGNSAVSRD

-818 RTIEGRDAVV
+818 RTIEGRDTVV

-879 FGDLLGRDGNYERK
+879 FGDLLGRDGNYESK

>member
-1 MMKKFSLLVSFAL
+1 MKKISYLVLFSLLSSFNL
-14 LLPTTALLAE
+14 FSAE
-24 EEVEEIVIVG
+24 EDVEEIVIIG

-44 ALPVSVLSSDDI
+44 ALPVTVISSEDI
-56 DVIGAADGDEL
+56 DAIGAADGDEL
-67 VDNLVEQGMNFFNEN
+67 IENLVEQGMNFFNEN
-82 EFVSGGVNAARGDIG
+82 EFVSGGVNAARGDVG

-109 LTLLNGRR
+109 LSLLNGRR
-117 VVNNA
+117 LVNNA

-167 VAGVINNVLDRDF
+167 VAGVVNNVLDTDY

-194 LDANDIT
+194 LDAKDTT

-215 NVSVFFNY
+215 NVSLFFNY
-223 RDRDKIALSE
+223 RDRESIALSE

-246 PGGKEAYDASVW
+246 PGGKAAFDASVW

-273 QLDLPAIYGSTS
+273 QLDMSGTAG
-285 KSKPYPKAYSFTDTN
+285 FTDSK
-300 GETQLVATGHPACS
+300 GETQLVASGHPGCS
-314 NTGAVDT
+314 RSGAVDT

-334 NYLNAGAA
+334 TINTGAA

-355 TNLFIYINHEL
+355 TNLFVYINHEL
-366 ENGNDFFSE
+366 DNGNDFFSE

-407 QVPGME
+407 LVPGMA

-426 LPRIVNVEKDSYRF
+426 LPRIVNVDKDSYRF
-440 LAGLRGTTDTN
+440 LAGLRGTTASN

-464 TSDATSN
+464 SSDATSN

-476 ALKVELNS
+476 ALKTELNS
-484 TSASA
+484 TSSSA
-489 FNIYDP
+489 FNIYNP
-495 DFSRNNSQ
+495 DFSANNSQ

-514 SELTMFDFKL
+514 SELTMFDVKL
-524 SNDNILDLPA
+524 SNDNVFDLPA
-534 GPVGALVG
+534 GPVGALIG

-560 TIPFNSD
+560 TIPFNTD

-592 EKDVTSLFAEFQV
+592 EKDVTSLFAEFQI
-605 PITDKINAQLAI
+605 PITDRINAQLAL

-627 ATVGKLA
+627 ATVGKFA
-634 LGYEVNNSLFLR
+634 LGYEVNNSLFFR

-666 ARTGTRIDSVMRYV
+666 ARTGTRIDSVMQYV
-680 ASVNDLPKSGTI
+680 ADVNNLPKSGTI
-692 GDYDFTVLRYSE
+692 GDYDFTILRFSE
-704 GAKDLEPE
+704 GAKNLEPE
-712 ESDNTSLG
+712 ESDNTSFGIVL
-720 LVITPESIEGL
+720 TPEAFEGL
-731 TITFDAWEIEKEN
+731 TITLDAWEIEKEN

-770 DSVTGNTAVSRD
+770 SGDIGNPAVSRD

-788 EEELG
+788 SDELG
-793 YFANAGLCPV
+793 YFAAAGLCPV

-834 SLGDFALTYADTRT
+834 SLGDFALTYADSRT

-893 TSFRMNYSRGD
+893 SSFRVNYSKGD
-904 FGATVSA
+904 FGASVSA

-918 QAKISSSDGSKWIIP
+918 QAKINKSSDGSRWIIP

-941 VYYKLKLMEKNARV
+941 VYYKFEVMDKDARV
-955 KLGIKNVGDK
+955 KLGIKNINDK

-980 HSDLGRNYYLDF
+980 HSDLGKNYYLDF